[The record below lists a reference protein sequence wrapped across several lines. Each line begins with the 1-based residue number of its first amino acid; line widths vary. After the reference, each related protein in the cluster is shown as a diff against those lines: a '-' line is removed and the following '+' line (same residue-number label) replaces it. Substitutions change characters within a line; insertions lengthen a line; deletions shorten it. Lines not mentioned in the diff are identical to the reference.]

1 MNDQKHIIE
10 VCCTGNS
17 GRSTQAEVIGNYY
30 ANELNLDDVLLF
42 ISSGTRA
49 DPKYD
54 NILPYEKVVSVLNS
68 ASSYGLMKQVDVDKD
83 RYENDSGYRVAIQ
96 DEVHMAFKIMRPIEA
111 ALRNSALY
119 KMNMKYD
126 GTRTQTVL
134 RNDVSLILGM
144 TQKHV
149 SQVNEIYS
157 SFEQKPLITTIT
169 EYAGVS
175 GEIPNA
181 LGNPNPIAYIKIRDK
196 LLEVM
201 PKVIER
207 FGNEFL

>member
-17 GRSTQAEVIGNYY
+17 GRSTQAEVIGNHY

-83 RYENDSGYRVAIQ
+83 RYENESGYRVAIQ
-96 DEVHMAFKIMRPIEA
+96 DEVYMAFKIMRPIEA

>member
-83 RYENDSGYRVAIQ
+83 RYENESGYRVAIQ
-96 DEVHMAFKIMRPIEA
+96 DEVYMAFKIMRPIEA